1 MSVGT
6 APPAE
11 VPGAIPGRTSTA
23 RRPLRLDRVMPYLLV
38 LPTLVII
45 GALRIYPL
53 IRGAQ
58 YSLTGDG
65 ERTAERTSGSTTSAS
80 CGTTNASSAR

>member
-6 APPAE
+6 APPADM
-11 VPGAIPGRTSTA
+11 PGATPSNVEA

-58 YSLTGDG
+58 YPSPVTASATG
-65 ERTAERTSGSTTSAS
+65 RTSGSTTSAS
-80 CGTTNASSAR
+80 CGMTSASSGR

>member
-6 APPAE
+6 ATPADM
-11 VPGAIPGRTSTA
+11 PGATPSNVEA
-23 RRPLRLDRVMPYLLV
+23 RRPLRLDRVMPYSLV
-38 LPTLVII
+38 LPTLLII

-65 ERTAERTSGSTTSAS
+65 ERHGKTSGSTTSAS
-80 CGTTNASSAR
+80 CGTTNVSSGR